1 MQQSN
6 IRLPHV
12 FVQIYIVSIL
22 PVNLPAGSNALFLA
36 RITLCVKQNWFLAYE
51 VSGSVIR
58 MPGDKL
64 EMRQSLILSQKS
76 TDFKKVKKESLTFGL
91 NTLVYE
97 FNIIHSIY
105 TPD

>member
-1 MQQSN
+1 MLSGTATHFC
-6 IRLPHV
+6 PD
-12 FVQIYIVSIL
+12 IVSIL

-36 RITLCVKQNWFLAYE
+36 RITLCVKQNWFLAYG

-76 TDFKKVKKESLTFGL
+76 SDFKKVKKESLTFGP

-105 TPD
+105 TLD